1 MRLKAILTLLTTLAL
16 ASGDPD
22 QWKLDMQDAA
32 QAGYQSWLLD
42 NISELFGFN
51 FNFGGRRRQGSPSL
65 EKPDSAVE
73 EAMCTADGCS
83 RPTSFELA
91 AEAQSK
97 AIIKKKA
104 RLLRRDVSRAV
115 PSVLVNASL
124 SKVHAWLDKMD
135 GGQGRPPSPEYNP
148 TMPPLDP
155 AAPDDA
161 AYKLMSDALRNDPF
175 ATFEAVPVGK
185 GADVR
190 TVLVIDRGFE
200 QALDLESRAP
210 VPSYKGRRLAEDDD
224 NKRRLSIYPSG
235 APYTRNDDRSEV
247 LYPNNLYWG
256 WSTLV
261 STGNRVSPWCSGTMI
276 SPTVLLTAAHCVAA
290 GGSADWADGTNW
302 LTQPQ
307 ICVRDAQRTTPTA
320 ADPTDEN
327 CVSNGGILA
336 TWRKM
341 TTFVKWTRDWD
352 SDWDVAWITLTAPV
366 GYTSGW
372 KGIRTDSVPYPA
384 GTILNVAGYG
394 GDCPA
399 GGDCS
404 DHIKTMGCQIESSC
418 TNNERYYYKC
428 DTIGGMSGSG
438 AYLYYP
444 SLPVPDNRVV
454 IGVHAYG
461 FNSAT
466 CGPFNRAVR
475 IRPNMLAAMCSTT
488 DDMLCF

>member
-1 MRLKAILTLLTTLAL
+1 M
-16 ASGDPD
+16 
-22 QWKLDMQDAA
+22 
-32 QAGYQSWLLD
+32 
-42 NISELFGFN
+42 
-51 FNFGGRRRQGSPSL
+51 
-65 EKPDSAVE
+65 
-73 EAMCTADGCS
+73 
-83 RPTSFELA
+83 
-91 AEAQSK
+91 
-97 AIIKKKA
+97 
-104 RLLRRDVSRAV
+104 

-135 GGQGRPPSPEYNP
+135 GGRSLEGQKQCCKRTSDGCACMSDDDGACRPKCDDYLGAAWGEAEGRQPSPEYNP

-235 APYTRNDDRSEV
+235 APYTPNDDRSEV

-307 ICVRDAQRTTPTA
+307 
-320 ADPTDEN
+320 
-327 CVSNGGILA
+327 
-336 TWRKM
+336 
-341 TTFVKWTRDWD
+341 
-352 SDWDVAWITLTAPV
+352 V
-366 GYTSGW
+366 GYSLFL
-372 KGIRTDSVPYPA
+372 SPHS
-384 GTILNVAGYG
+384 
-394 GDCPA
+394 CP
-399 GGDCS
+399 
-404 DHIKTMGCQIESSC
+404 T
-418 TNNERYYYKC
+418 
-428 DTIGGMSGSG
+428 
-438 AYLYYP
+438 
-444 SLPVPDNRVV
+444 
-454 IGVHAYG
+454 
-461 FNSAT
+461 
-466 CGPFNRAVR
+466 R
-475 IRPNMLAAMCSTT
+475 I
-488 DDMLCF
+488 